1 VALASDICAKILSVS
16 LERASW
22 IAVVVICVITAAIL
36 GIKGYVGYPIVAG
49 AVGAA
54 AAVNLF

>member
-1 VALASDICAKILSVS
+1 
-16 LERASW
+16 
-22 IAVVVICVITAAIL
+22 VVICGITAAIL

-54 AAVNLF
+54 AAVNLL